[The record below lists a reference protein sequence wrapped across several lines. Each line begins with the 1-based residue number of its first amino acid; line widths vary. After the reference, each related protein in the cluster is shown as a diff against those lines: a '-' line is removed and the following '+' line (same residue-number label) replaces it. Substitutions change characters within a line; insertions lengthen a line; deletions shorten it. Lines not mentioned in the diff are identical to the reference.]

1 MYYLKTASTVNNSP
15 GFFFQLNES
24 FSFLNW
30 TYYVLHKFIC
40 FRRVLWL
47 DFENDK
53 VMFPG
58 GIYLFKFN
66 NGNTRRMCE
75 ICSKLA
81 IKTPERWHR
90 SCVFII
96 NLEQISSVVL
106 VFPSRFAVEAILVLL
121 NAGKLRLASQKI

>member
-15 GFFFQLNES
+15 GFFSSSMNRSVNEWVQLNE
-24 FSFLNW
+24 
-30 TYYVLHKFIC
+30 FIC